1 MAKMINIPKETIA
14 EMIREFTEKISS
26 AKSFEGGKFTYTKE
40 FKSEKT
46 GKAKIIF
53 TPEAYSKMITLVNNF
68 DSEVAWYGYVDRV
81 GDASFKIS
89 DVFVYPQVVT
99 GVNVDTD
106 EDEHRA
112 FLEKIPD
119 EDYNRIRFQGHS
131 HVNMGTS
138 PSGTDLT
145 DQATRVGNSSPDTF
159 WVFVIWNKKNEH
171 NAKIYDLANNVL
183 YENGDIDVSIEF
195 DNGEFLEESKKLVKT
210 KTYTYHG
217 TGAYNSSKK
226 SGTHDYGYGGYGGCG
241 SRWEDFWDN
250 YDYPYGNYGKKQDKK
265 NESED
270 YSKTK
275 NSVKAE
281 VISGGIT
288 EDIDLEEEYADDG
301 FVKELRVL

>member
-1 MAKMINIPKETIA
+1 
-14 EMIREFTEKISS
+14 
-26 AKSFEGGKFTYTKE
+26 
-40 FKSEKT
+40 
-46 GKAKIIF
+46 
-53 TPEAYSKMITLVNNF
+53 
-68 DSEVAWYGYVDRV
+68 
-81 GDASFKIS
+81 
-89 DVFVYPQVVT
+89 
-99 GVNVDTD
+99 
-106 EDEHRA
+106 
-112 FLEKIPD
+112 
-119 EDYNRIRFQGHS
+119 
-131 HVNMGTS
+131 MGTS

-226 SGTHDYGYGGYGGCG
+226 SGTYDYGYGGYGGCG
-241 SRWEDFWDN
+241 SRWEDFWDD
-250 YDYPYGNYGKKQDKK
+250 YGYPYGNYGKKQDKK

-301 FVKELRVL
+301 FVKELRIL